1 MKLHIPKYTFSF
13 LLLITFACHREHNV
27 YKTERIMGSIF
38 AITAYSADA
47 VECQQAVDAAF
58 EQMRLVDKL
67 MSTYKPDSEISQL
80 NRLAGV
86 DGLKVSRPVMEIIQE
101 SKRYSELTGG
111 AFDVTVGPLIELW
124 GFKHK
129 DWRFPEAAERQQVSL
144 LVNYRNILLDEETQT
159 VKLKLAGMKVGLGAI
174 GKGYAVDKAIET
186 LKQHRIKG
194 ALVNASGSIFALGTK
209 ADRTKWRV
217 GIRHPRGSR
226 EQIFATVQ
234 IENQGVAT
242 SGDYENFF
250 VRDGKRYSHLLD
262 PRTGKPVDNGML
274 SVTIVAPTAT
284 EADALSTSV
293 FVLGV
298 DQGLRLIE
306 ELDGVEGV
314 LIRAKGIGST
324 ELDVVVSSGLQNQ
337 ISFVQSGELK

>member
-1 MKLHIPKYTFSF
+1 MRLYLPKYISSF
-13 LLLITFACHREHNV
+13 LLLLTFACHREQNV
-27 YKTERIMGSIF
+27 YKSERIMGGVF
-38 AITAYSADA
+38 EITAFSADV
-47 VECQQAVDAAF
+47 VECQSAVDEAF

-67 MSTYKPDSEISQL
+67 MSAYKPESEISKL

-86 DGLKVSRPVMEIIQE
+86 SSLKVSPEVMEIIRE
-101 SKRYSELTGG
+101 SKRYSELTDG
-111 AFDVTVGPLIELW
+111 AFDVTVGPLVELW

-129 DWRFPEAAERQQVSL
+129 DWRFPAASEIRRVL
-144 LVNYRNILLDEETQT
+144 PLVNYKNILLDEEAQT
-159 VKLKLAGMKVGLGAI
+159 AKLKLAGMKIDLGAI
-174 GKGYAVDKAIET
+174 GKGYAVDRAIGA
-186 LKQHRIKG
+186 LRRHGVKR

-209 ADRTKWRV
+209 ADKTKWTV

-226 EQIFATVQ
+226 EQFFATLQ

-274 SVTIVAPTAT
+274 SVTIVAQTAT
-284 EADALSTSV
+284 EADALSTSI

-298 DQGLRLIE
+298 DKGLRLIE
-306 ELDGVEGV
+306 NLDGVEGA
-314 LIRAKGIGST
+314 LIRTKDAGSN
-324 ELDVVVSSGLQNQ
+324 ELDVVVSSGLKN
-337 ISFVQSGELK
+337 